1 MVLSP
6 AAKPAQQETSHAQ
19 DCSFPHARLLVVA
32 PLAAQASPK
41 CTTEAK
47 EKWMSEDAMKAKVA
61 TLGYERIKTF
71 KVSGNCYEIYGY
83 TKDGKK
89 AEVYFN
95 PVNGDV
101 VKSEIGD

>member
-1 MVLSP
+1 MRKIAISTML
-6 AAKPAQQETSHAQ
+6 A
-19 DCSFPHARLLVVA
+19 FVVAA
-32 PLAAQASPK
+32 PLAAQAAPN

-47 EKWMSEDAMKAKVA
+47 DKWMSEDAMKAKVA

-95 PVNGDV
+95 PVNGDI

>member
-1 MVLSP
+1 MRKIALSLVLASIIATP
-6 AAKPAQQETSHAQ
+6 
-19 DCSFPHARLLVVA
+19 F
-32 PLAAQASPK
+32 AAQAAPK
-41 CTTEAK
+41 CTDQPK
-47 EKWMSEDAMKAKVA
+47 EKWMSEDAMKAKVTA
-61 TLGYERIKTF
+61 LGYERIKTF

>member
-1 MVLSP
+1 MRKFAISIIL
-6 AAKPAQQETSHAQ
+6 AAA
-19 DCSFPHARLLVVA
+19 VA
-32 PLAAQASPK
+32 VPLAAQASPN
-41 CTTEAK
+41 CTSEAK
-47 EKWMSEDAMKAKVA
+47 DKWMSEDAMKAKVA

-95 PVNGDV
+95 PVSGDV

>member
-1 MVLSP
+1 MRKIPRSILFAAMV
-6 AAKPAQQETSHAQ
+6 A
-19 DCSFPHARLLVVA
+19 A
-32 PLAAQASPK
+32 PLAAQASPQ
-41 CTTEAK
+41 CTSEAR
-47 EKWMSEDAMKAKVA
+47 EKWISEDAMKAKIA
-61 TLGYERIKTF
+61 ALGYERIKTF

-101 VKSEIGD
+101 VKSEIGG

>member
-1 MVLSP
+1 MRKSTLSLIL
-6 AAKPAQQETSHAQ
+6 AAA
-19 DCSFPHARLLVVA
+19 VVV
-32 PLAAQASPK
+32 PLAAQASPN
-41 CTTEAK
+41 CTSEAK
-47 EKWMSEDAMKAKVA
+47 DKWMSEDAMKAKVA